1 MSCDYYINPVLW
13 LGHFWGV
20 YSCVCTD
27 FMDTRDYRIS
37 CSIQIVCISTVPSI
51 SGCFTEFLY
60 IQQIT
65 MLFNDTTECVHR
77 DLRKDYESYCVVWNL
92 PFTLLTCQFL
102 LSCYDHWRFLNW
114 TFFAWMFWLRKFSFR
129 YLVIAF

>member
-1 MSCDYYINPVLW
+1 
-13 LGHFWGV
+13 
-20 YSCVCTD
+20 
-27 FMDTRDYRIS
+27 MDTRDYRIS

-77 DLRKDYESYCVVWNL
+77 DLRKDYESYCVV
-92 PFTLLTCQFL
+92 
-102 LSCYDHWRFLNW
+102 
-114 TFFAWMFWLRKFSFR
+114 
-129 YLVIAF
+129 